1 MDRSTHERF
10 SQRLKGG
17 LVLLAVV
24 FAVLILS
31 GGPDISTVD
40 TQETLQKIVVD
51 PTSMGWDAS

>member
-40 TQETLQKIVVD
+40 TQETLQKIVVA
-51 PTSMGWDAS
+51 PTNMGWDAS